1 MRLLRLFA
9 AILFSLCV
17 ASVAALSASLPFTRQ
32 VNQSF
37 GSEPSQV
44 PFYAL
49 FVFFAVDRQCRFN
62 LARKHSV
69 LSQRLNLGYQSAHE

>member
-1 MRLLRLFA
+1 MDWL
-9 AILFSLCV
+9 
-17 ASVAALSASLPFTRQ
+17 SLPFTRH

-49 FVFFAVDRQCRFN
+49 FAFFAVDRKRRFWVQQP
-62 LARKHSV
+62 AKWSSV
-69 LSQRLNLGYQSAHE
+69 AVPFDDQ

>member
-32 VNQSF
+32 VKQSF
-37 GSEPSQV
+37 GSEPSPV
-44 PFYAL
+44 PFYAV
-49 FVFFAVDRQCRFN
+49 FVFFAVDPKFG
-62 LARKHSV
+62 S
-69 LSQRLNLGYQSAHE
+69 